1 MGHDVGLQNSERGD
15 LVLLVV
21 DSNER
26 IVVVVLLVVVD
37 FDCLCLHK

>member
-26 IVVVVLLVVVD
+26 IVVVVLLVVVV
-37 FDCLCLHK
+37 DCWCLHK